1 MIDFISGWR
10 SNEAYFNMLK
20 LMGSLSNL
28 FSESDIPFIHYRV
41 TENLFCKYF
50 NAENLSRTD
59 TAYDAKIGALGIGIK
74 TFQLKSG
81 TNSSTEKIAEFNALS
96 PELRMLSG
104 RDLAVRLAQYR
115 NERMNTANRLYGID
129 SQIYHVIGRRKNR
142 LAVFNT
148 AYEPIIE
155 SEIHSIQEN
164 AQSLHFKDAQNEYTF
179 NKSKSVL
186 MKKFILPDEF
196 EDIPVDIIEDPYSTL
211 ESLISGNVE
220 KTDIQQEIRPQVFL
234 PLYSTRKAPD
244 NAVKNSAGK
253 WVPEK
258 SGLNQWNASG
268 RPRDIN
274 EIYIPV
280 PRSIHENY
288 PDFFPDKDTSFTL
301 HLPDGGILS
310 AKICQ
315 AGDKALM
322 SNPNKALG
330 EWILRKVL
338 RLEEGELLTIEKL
351 DAAGFDTVT
360 VTKNSPL
367 DFTINVSYSSSGESN
382 GQME

>member
-1 MIDFISGWR
+1 MNDFLSEWH
-10 SNEAYFNMLK
+10 SNEAYFKMLK

-59 TAYDAKIGALGIGIK
+59 TAYDAKIGRLGIGIK
-74 TFQLKSG
+74 TFQLKSS

-96 PELRMLSG
+96 PELRLLSG
-104 RDLAVRLAQYR
+104 KNLALRLAQYR
-115 NERMNTANRLYGID
+115 NERMSTANRLYGID
-129 SQIYHVIGRRKNR
+129 NQIYHVIGRRKNR

-148 AYEPIIE
+148 PYDPVEE
-155 SEIHSIQEN
+155 SEIHDIIET
-164 AQSLHFKDAQNEYTF
+164 AQSLHFKDSKNEYTY

-186 MKKFILPDEF
+186 MKKFVLPEIF
-196 EDIPVDIIEDPYSTL
+196 EDIAIDIIADPYSAL
-211 ESLISGNVE
+211 EQLISHNDGHTASLKE
-220 KTDIQQEIRPQVFL
+220 QKPQVYL
-234 PLYSTRKAPD
+234 PLFSTRKAP
-244 NAVKNSAGK
+244 AGVPMNSAGK

-280 PRSIHENY
+280 PRHIHEDY
-288 PDFFPDKDTSFTL
+288 PNFFPSKDTPFTL
-301 HLPDGGILS
+301 HLPDGGVLK

-338 RLEEGELLTIEKL
+338 LLNERELLTIEKL
-351 DAAGFDTVT
+351 DAAGFDTVA
-360 VTKNSPL
+360 VTKNGS
-367 DFTINVSYSSSGESN
+367 DDYSIDVYYSSSDENN